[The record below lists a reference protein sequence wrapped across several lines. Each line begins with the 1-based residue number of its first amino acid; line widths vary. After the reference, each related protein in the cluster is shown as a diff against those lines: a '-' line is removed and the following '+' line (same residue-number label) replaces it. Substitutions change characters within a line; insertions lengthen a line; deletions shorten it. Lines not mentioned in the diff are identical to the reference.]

1 LEEVRNFIEL
11 FRKFD
16 IMDIQAEKIEL
27 AKLILSTDDT
37 GLINKI
43 KSLFKDKEE
52 DWWNELPLSIRQG
65 INESLEQA
73 NKGEFISYDEVKREV
88 DALLKK

>member
-1 LEEVRNFIEL
+1 
-11 FRKFD
+11 
-16 IMDIQAEKIEL
+16 MDIQAEKIEL
-27 AKLILSTDDT
+27 AKLILSTDDA

-52 DWWNELPLSIRQG
+52 DWWNELPLSVRQG

-73 NKGEFISYDEVKREV
+73 NRGEFISYDEVKKEV
-88 DALLKK
+88 NTLLKK

>member
-1 LEEVRNFIEL
+1 
-11 FRKFD
+11 
-16 IMDIQAEKIEL
+16 MDIQAEKIEL

>member
-1 LEEVRNFIEL
+1 
-11 FRKFD
+11 
-16 IMDIQAEKIEL
+16 MDIQAEKIEL
-27 AKLILSTDDT
+27 AKLILSTDDA

-52 DWWNELPLSIRQG
+52 DWWNELPLSVRQG

-73 NKGEFISYDEVKREV
+73 NRGEFISYDEVKKEV
-88 DALLKK
+88 NALLKK

>member
-1 LEEVRNFIEL
+1 MEEVRKFVEL
-11 FRKFD
+11 FCKFD

-52 DWWNELPLSIRQG
+52 DWWNELPLSIQQG

-73 NKGEFISYDEVKREV
+73 NRGEFISYDEVKKEV
-88 DALLKK
+88 NALFKK

>member
-1 LEEVRNFIEL
+1 
-11 FRKFD
+11 
-16 IMDIQAEKIEL
+16 MDIQAEKIEL
-27 AKLILSTDDT
+27 AKLILSTNDA

-52 DWWNELPLSIRQG
+52 DWWNELPLSVKQG

-73 NKGEFISYDEVKREV
+73 NRGEFISYDEVKREV
-88 DALLKK
+88 NALLKK